1 MRRAALAVLLTFF
14 VPILLVAQRHAAEGG
29 SGSSGGYSGSSGSSS
44 SNVSSSTSSS
54 NSGSSHSSSTSSG
67 SSGYSGGSSG
77 NSGGNRGSDSSS
89 GVNHGASHTSG
100 GASSSPST
108 HSGSS
113 ASGSGN
119 ADAGTHAG
127 LASGSARSNLRE
139 AGSDSRT
146 SGRQN
151 PSALFGPSSQLAS
164 AGVND
169 ESLQKPVTFHLFSA
183 GSANPQKAL
192 RNGSFDAE
200 LQMLGVEKTK
210 TAYEQKTAS
219 TVEKSAERKEH
230 SWAAKFL
237 LGRGSTPEANPELR
251 PCKLKECKPIPGPP
265 KPVQPPHP
273 TPPPVSAGNVC
284 LSGVPDPLNAY
295 QCLPW
300 GYINNCN
307 RSQGCYLHL
316 APVDYSYCDEI
327 LRRLREAE
335 KAAEGLE
342 KDEKATCSAN
352 PQSMQCAMATGDH
365 QTAKDN
371 VLQLSRQYQMCRMA
385 AVPTTSNNWPRWPL
399 VP

>member
-1 MRRAALAVLLTFF
+1 
-14 VPILLVAQRHAAEGG
+14 
-29 SGSSGGYSGSSGSSS
+29 
-44 SNVSSSTSSS
+44 
-54 NSGSSHSSSTSSG
+54 
-67 SSGYSGGSSG
+67 
-77 NSGGNRGSDSSS
+77 
-89 GVNHGASHTSG
+89 
-100 GASSSPST
+100 
-108 HSGSS
+108 
-113 ASGSGN
+113 
-119 ADAGTHAG
+119 
-127 LASGSARSNLRE
+127 
-139 AGSDSRT
+139 
-146 SGRQN
+146 
-151 PSALFGPSSQLAS
+151 
-164 AGVND
+164 VND

-183 GSANPQKAL
+183 DSANPQKAL

-237 LGRGSTPEANPELR
+237 LGRGKNTEANPELR

-327 LRRLREAE
+327 LRRLKEAE

-342 KDEKATCSAN
+342 KDEKATCSTN
-352 PQSMQCAMATGDH
+352 PQSMQCAMATGDR
-365 QTAKDN
+365 QTAMEN
-371 VLQLSRQYQMCRMA
+371 VEQLKRQYQMCRMA
-385 AVPTTSNNWPRWPL
+385 AVPTTSNNSSQWPFAP
-399 VP
+399 